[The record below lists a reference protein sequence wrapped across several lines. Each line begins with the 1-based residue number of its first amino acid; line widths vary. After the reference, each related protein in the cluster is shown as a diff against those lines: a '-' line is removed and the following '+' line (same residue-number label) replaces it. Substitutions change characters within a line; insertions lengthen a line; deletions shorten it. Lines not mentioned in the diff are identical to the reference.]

1 MEKRFEF
8 SICIED
14 NEKGDETFYRQL
26 TREEAKVVAM
36 ALSLRFEYNPETDG
50 VDMFEG
56 SVFDEDEDFS
66 ERVKEDHLLIGCVR
80 EEEIVCNEEYR
91 FKLNAQIE
99 EKRYDNYY
107 EIDEEGEK
115 IYHSSLEGYREE
127 LDQITAA
134 IDELP

>member
-1 MEKRFEF
+1 MKKRFDF
-8 SICIED
+8 SICMRD
-14 NEKGDETFYRQL
+14 NKKGNKTYYKL

-36 ALSLRFEYNPETDG
+36 ALNLQFEYDPEKDT
-50 VDMFEG
+50 VDIFEG
-56 SVFDEDEDFS
+56 LAVDEGEGFS
-66 ERVKEDHLLIGCVR
+66 ERVKEDHLLIGRVR

-99 EKRYDNYY
+99 EKRYDSYY
-107 EIDEEGEK
+107 EIDEEGDK

-127 LDQITAA
+127 LDKITAA